1 MQQYVNEFRDKFTK
15 LKEIEEKYGLNV
27 QDVTDIL
34 SGMED
39 FQVTS
44 PVIGNFST
52 GKSSLLNAVLGKQ
65 MLSVDIT
72 PETAV
77 PTEICYGA
85 ENSVKQIFG
94 DSVKEYQME
103 DLPIKG
109 LNIRNT
115 DLVIIRYSNEFLK
128 KIPNVKIVDLPGFD
142 TSIELHNMAIDQYLP
157 NSLAYLLVVSSDE
170 PVLKNGIADFLKELK
185 LHQVPV
191 YLIITKCNRLSVED
205 REACK
210 KLLVDNICNLL
221 EVDDIPCACTESVGD
236 EIQVDEVRGFLEEI
250 QEKSSDIFR
259 RKYTELL
266 KRNAKYAEVY
276 LMDRIDKKDLSTSE
290 LEQEQEN
297 LEKKINEL
305 VGKVEKEK
313 KNFDA
318 QTEECIRVMRERVQN
333 DLEAVK
339 EPIAVM
345 IRNGSDVGGRVNG
358 IIRNAVALSVK
369 SEFEPK
375 LQEYLNQISDM
386 VRFEMPDTEEFNFKT
401 GKAFDDGIV
410 QSLFTKVAPVV
421 LATVGALIAGP
432 IVAIVGGA
440 LGAFAD
446 VALNVNG
453 EKKKERKA
461 RKAADELIAKI
472 HVEASDSAAREI
484 RRYVEKVNVEIQ
496 DKINRQKMILEKSLE
511 DVKMEL
517 DLEEE
522 AKAREIRALEADLDL
537 IRAFMMKAD

>member
-290 LEQEQEN
+290 SEQEQEN

-375 LQEYLNQISDM
+375 LQEYLNQILDM

>member
-34 SGMED
+34 AGIDD

-77 PTEICYGA
+77 PTEICYGP

-115 DLVIIRYSNEFLK
+115 DLVRIRYSNEFLK

-191 YLIITKCNRLSVED
+191 YLIITKCNRLSAED
-205 REACK
+205 REACR
-210 KLLVDNICNLL
+210 KLLVENICNLL
-221 EVDDIPCACTESVGD
+221 EVDDIPCACTESVG
-236 EIQVDEVRGFLEEI
+236 EEVNIDEVRGFLTEI

-318 QTEECIRVMRERVQN
+318 QTEECIRVMRERVQK

-345 IRNGSDVGGRVNG
+345 IRNGSDVSGRVNG

-375 LQEYLNQISDM
+375 LQEYLDQISDM

-461 RKAADELIAKI
+461 RKAADDLIAKI

-484 RRYVEKVNVEIQ
+484 RRYVEKINGEIQ
-496 DKINRQKMILEKSLE
+496 EKINRQKIILEKSLE

-522 AKAREIRALEADLDL
+522 AKEREIHALEADLDL
-537 IRAFMMKAD
+537 IRAYMMKAD

>member
-1 MQQYVNEFRDKFTK
+1 MQQYVNEFRDKFTR

-34 SGMED
+34 EGMEN

-52 GKSSLLNAVLGKQ
+52 GKSSLLNAVIGKQ
-65 MLSVDIT
+65 VLSVDIT

-77 PTEICYGA
+77 PTEISYG
-85 ENSVKQIFG
+85 EVNSVKQIFG
-94 DSVKEYQME
+94 DSVKEYQMDE
-103 DLPIKG
+103 LPIKG

-115 DLVIIRYSNEFLK
+115 DLVRINYANDFLK
-128 KIPNVKIVDLPGFD
+128 TIPNVKIVDLPGFD

-185 LHQVPV
+185 LYQVPV
-191 YLIITKCNRLSVED
+191 YLIITKCNRLSLKD
-205 REACK
+205 QEACK
-210 KLLVDNICNLL
+210 KLLVENICNLL
-221 EVDDIPCACTESVGD
+221 DVDDIPCACTEAVGD
-236 EIQVDEVRGFLEEI
+236 TIQVDEVKGFLREI
-250 QEKSSDIFR
+250 QEKSSEIFR

-266 KRNAKYAEVY
+266 KKNAKYAEVY

-297 LEKKINEL
+297 LQKKINEL
-305 VGKVEKEK
+305 TAKVEKER
-313 KNFDA
+313 KNFES
-318 QTEECIRVMRERVQN
+318 QTEECISVMRDRVKN

-345 IRNGSDVGGRVNG
+345 IRNGSDVGARVNG

-386 VRFEMPDTEEFNFKT
+386 VRFEMPDTEEFNFKS
-401 GKAFDDGIV
+401 GKAFNDSIV
-410 QSLFTKVAPVV
+410 QSLFTKAAPVV

-446 VALNVNG
+446 VAMNVNG

-484 RRYVEKVNVEIQ
+484 RRYVEKVNTEIQ
-496 DKINRQKMILEKSLE
+496 EKIGRQKMILEKSLE

-522 AKAREIRALEADLDL
+522 TKEKEIHALEADLDL
-537 IRAFMMKAD
+537 VRAFMMKAE